1 MTVKLGTKL
10 TTFKRIVYNL
20 WILASFIPM
29 INGMG
34 IIYVGAK
41 TSNKSAINEG
51 LIMEIPWMLL
61 FLAYGIIASTIPTSY
76 MYGILGI
83 IAIFIIISIIA
94 SIVRSFSISPKY
106 ERLLEEG
113 RYKKSNNKLVSFGW
127 LIITCIP
134 FFNGIPFIYSGAKHS
149 KNSLKI
155 EGSLYEIPWIL
166 FIITAAIDT
175 LNTNLASISQFRELF
190 RLTAFLTPFF
200 MGLAVALQII
210 SIARFI
216 IMNYNSD
223 FLSSVFGTSFTES
236 NEEDSE
242 TSKKEE
248 GSVIEVEPVTVEPA
262 YETYDNYRD
271 TINDLTKKYEEKE
284 DRVCELINER
294 FKKSL
299 LTHERF
305 MRIINNSHENFYSQR
320 EIALNIIE
328 LSSEDIVLKDK
339 IKQKINYL
347 ELIISKMRDLQTELI
362 INNVEDKN
370 SDENISE
377 LIDDMEVLTGSV
389 KDYE

>member
-1 MTVKLGTKL
+1 
-10 TTFKRIVYNL
+10 
-20 WILASFIPM
+20 
-29 INGMG
+29 
-34 IIYVGAK
+34 
-41 TSNKSAINEG
+41 
-51 LIMEIPWMLL
+51 
-61 FLAYGIIASTIPTSY
+61 
-76 MYGILGI
+76 
-83 IAIFIIISIIA
+83 
-94 SIVRSFSISPKY
+94 
-106 ERLLEEG
+106 
-113 RYKKSNNKLVSFGW
+113 
-127 LIITCIP
+127 
-134 FFNGIPFIYSGAKHS
+134 
-149 KNSLKI
+149 
-155 EGSLYEIPWIL
+155 
-166 FIITAAIDT
+166 
-175 LNTNLASISQFRELF
+175 
-190 RLTAFLTPFF
+190 

-262 YETYDNYRD
+262 YETYDNCRE

-377 LIDDMEVLTGSV
+377 LIDDMEVLTCSV